1 MRTRLFQ
8 PGDQRGYDGSTF
20 ASVIMEF
27 ERQTQTVRRRRAI
40 PAVQRSTESPL
51 RPISRTL
58 QERLGN
64 HATQAL
70 IARALQPPP
79 ASDRGEGVIERLFK
93 AAGNSATRLRQML
106 AANPA
111 DAIRVEQF
119 FESGH
124 DHPGLNALMAGAFP
138 RKTGADKEKDPEDP
152 ALPLPAERKG
162 DKNLSK
168 GKMKWSLTAV
178 SHSAANVDIDFKP
191 DPAKVEA
198 KNVSFVQNVVSQLG
212 TKLSY
217 AGTSD
222 KDPVGQKT
230 QYQPYE
236 EAKTKQRVDH
246 IARSENDPF
255 YGAMWSATDKKWV
268 REGTS
273 TTVASSTKGGTST
286 SAKMTDE
293 PSKRPIRIG
302 FGDFKIE
309 FETVPMIL
317 ETREP
322 LGALKWGWSAK
333 DEKNAPLVL
342 IGGVDADCTDAPS
355 ASHAATVDKFYK
367 AKFDTIVDEFVAGK
381 WDLTAAHKLELDKVA
396 AKMKGDATL
405 KAQLGGAADL
415 KESDVANVS
424 LKRAEAVR
432 DYLVSK
438 NVPTNRITLESY
450 GSDWARV
457 KTTPGADEPKNRR
470 VQVWVK

>member
-1 MRTRLFQ
+1 
-8 PGDQRGYDGSTF
+8 
-20 ASVIMEF
+20 MEF
-27 ERQTQTVRRRRAI
+27 ERKTHTAGRRHAI
-40 PAVQRSTESPL
+40 STVQRSVESPV
-51 RPISRTL
+51 RPVARTL

-64 HATQAL
+64 HATQKL
-70 IARALQPPP
+70 IARAVQTPP
-79 ASDRGEGVIERLFK
+79 AGDRGEGVIERLFK
-93 AAGNSATRLRQML
+93 AAGNSAMRLRQMI

-119 FESGH
+119 FQSGH
-124 DHPGLNALMAGAFP
+124 DHPQLNALLAAAFP
-138 RKTGADKEKDPEDP
+138 RKVDADKEKDPENP

-168 GKMKWSLTAV
+168 GKMKWSLKAV

-198 KNVSFVQNVVSQLG
+198 KNVSFVQTVLSQLG

-222 KDPVGQKT
+222 TDPVGQKT
-230 QYQPYE
+230 TYQPYE

-255 YGAMWSATDKKWV
+255 YGAMWSVTDKKWV

-286 SAKMTDE
+286 SAKMTDA

-309 FETVPMIL
+309 FETVPMVL
-317 ETREP
+317 ETRES

-333 DEKNAPLVL
+333 DEKNSPLVL
-342 IGGVDADCTDAPS
+342 LGGKDADCTDAPS
-355 ASHAATVDKFYK
+355 ASHAATLDKFYE
-367 AKFDTIVDEFVAGK
+367 AKFDTIVDEFAVGK
-381 WDLTAAHKLELDKVA
+381 WDLTAAHKLKLDTVVT
-396 AKMKGDATL
+396 KMKANAAL

-415 KESDVANVS
+415 KEANAANVS

-438 NVPTNRITLESY
+438 GIATNRITLESY

-457 KTTPGADEPKNRR
+457 KTAPGADEPKNRR